1 MDSYLQRLQQTL
13 ADAIRGMTLED
24 LTRHAEGKWSTAE
37 ELEHLYLTYS
47 GTVKVFQRCLDAG
60 KPLATS
66 SSLKQR
72 AMVVMLVECGH
83 FPRGRKAPK
92 QVIPRGMPAET
103 VVAGIDAQIAAM
115 DALITQCEARYG
127 ARKKVLDHPVLGPLT
142 TRQWRKFHWVHG
154 RHHAQRIQE
163 RRKMSE

>member
-1 MDSYLQRLQQTL
+1 MDSYLERLQHTL
-13 ADAIRGMTLED
+13 AEAIRGMTLED
-24 LTRHAEGKWSTAE
+24 LTRHAEGKWSAAE
-37 ELEHLYLTYS
+37 ELEHLYLSYH

-60 KPLATS
+60 KPLATK

-92 QVIPRGMPAET
+92 QVIPRGMPAEAI
-103 VVAGIDAQIAAM
+103 VAEIGPQIAAM

-154 RHHAQRIQE
+154 RHHAKQIQE
-163 RRKMSE
+163 RRKLGK